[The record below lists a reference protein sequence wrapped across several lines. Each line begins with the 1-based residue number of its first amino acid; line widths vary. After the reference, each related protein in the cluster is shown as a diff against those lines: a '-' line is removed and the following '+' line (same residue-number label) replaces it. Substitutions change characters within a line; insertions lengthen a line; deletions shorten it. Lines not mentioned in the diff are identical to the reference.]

1 MNDIAIFEHHEFG
14 RVRTL
19 IENEE
24 VLFAGIDV
32 ASALGYD
39 QPRKAIERHCRYG
52 MKRTVPHPQSQVA
65 PMNKARGFTK
75 RDVKP
80 LPLGTGI

>member
-19 IENEE
+19 IEDGE
-24 VLFAGIDV
+24 VLFAGSDV

-39 QPRKAIERHCRYG
+39 QP
-52 MKRTVPHPQSQVA
+52 
-65 PMNKARGFTK
+65 
-75 RDVKP
+75 VKP
-80 LPLGTGI
+80 LSAIAGTV